1 MRVGLL
7 MAALLCF
14 ASSEA
19 RPAIQMHDASYTA
32 VLRNNTLRM
41 FPIAVDSV
49 GTVYG
54 VQNTNLSARLQ
65 RVLPDGSAAS
75 FGSTNEVVGTA
86 ADMEFGFG
94 GDLFANA
101 GFQGGF
107 SDGVVRID
115 RNTGIGSMFWTSP
128 QDQAFADG
136 GLVFDAAHSTLYSM
150 SLPSASLF
158 AINAAGNA
166 TVVMSN
172 VASNVMGMA
181 QDNAGQLLA
190 LTISGEVYRIDP
202 IARTSSLLMD
212 LGDSISGVFQF
223 RSLAFEPDLQEI
235 WFTTEE
241 GTTGTKRS
249 LYKMSHDGTSLSLV
263 ATGNNLLN
271 VAIGGRS
278 DGVMGSAVYVSSP
291 ITAGGSNELFELR
304 RIDSAEVPEPSSAL
318 IFAFLFGMAAAVG
331 VLRKKRLRAW
341 RCRSYAAR
349 AIRQGTAAP

>member
-1 MRVGLL
+1 
-7 MAALLCF
+7 
-14 ASSEA
+14 
-19 RPAIQMHDASYTA
+19 
-32 VLRNNTLRM
+32 M
-41 FPIAVDSV
+41 FPIAVDST
-49 GTVYG
+49 GTVFG
-54 VQNTNLSARLQ
+54 VQDTTLGARLQ

-86 ADMEFGFG
+86 ADMVFGFG

-101 GFQGGF
+101 GFTGAY

-115 RNTGIGSMFWTSP
+115 RNTGIGSMFWTSA

-136 GLVFDAAHSTLYSM
+136 GLVFDSAHSILYSM

-172 VASNVMGMA
+172 VASNVMGLT
-181 QDNAGQLLA
+181 QDKAGHLLA
-190 LTISGEVYRIDP
+190 MTISGELYQIDP
-202 IARTSSLLMD
+202 IAKTSSLLVD

-223 RSLAFEPDLQEI
+223 RSLAFDPDLQEI

-241 GTTGTKRS
+241 GTTGTQRS
-249 LYKMSHDGTSLSLV
+249 LYKMSNDATSLSLV

-271 VAIGGRS
+271 VAVGGRS
-278 DGVMGSAVYVSSP
+278 DGMPGSAIYVSSP

-304 RIDSAEVPEPSSAL
+304 RMDAADVPEPTSLL
-318 IFAFLFGMAAAVG
+318 IISGLFCIGMIG
-331 VLRKKRLRAW
+331 RMSRKVPF
-341 RCRSYAAR
+341 S
-349 AIRQGTAAP
+349 G